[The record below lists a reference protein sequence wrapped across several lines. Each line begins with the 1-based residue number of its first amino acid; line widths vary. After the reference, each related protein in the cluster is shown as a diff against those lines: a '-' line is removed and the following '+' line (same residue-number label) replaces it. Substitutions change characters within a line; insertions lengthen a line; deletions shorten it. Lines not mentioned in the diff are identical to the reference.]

1 VVYHDP
7 YQYGV
12 QSSVGDYVMQ
22 ASPEQVQTKNEE
34 K

>member
-12 QSSVGDYVMQ
+12 KSSVGDYVMQ
-22 ASPEQVQTKNEE
+22 ASPEQVITEQDE

>member
-12 QSSVGDYVMQ
+12 KSSVGDYVMQ
-22 ASPEQVQTKNEE
+22 ASPEQVATVSEE